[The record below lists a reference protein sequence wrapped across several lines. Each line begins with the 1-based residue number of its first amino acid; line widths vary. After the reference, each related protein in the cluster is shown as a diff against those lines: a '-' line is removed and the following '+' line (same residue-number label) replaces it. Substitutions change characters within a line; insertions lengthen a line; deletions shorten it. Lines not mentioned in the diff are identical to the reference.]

1 MFLDPTALMT
11 AFAFVNPLLA
21 SSDASTVGGLLNL
34 AGQLFTWLITQMT
47 ALVSFITDNPIILIG
62 MIIGLAGLVVGMFMR
77 IWHSAG

>member
-1 MFLDPTALMT
+1 MFFDPTALMT
-11 AFAFVNPLLA
+11 ALAFANPLLA
-21 SSDASTVGGLLNL
+21 TADASTVSGLLDL

-47 ALVSFITDNPIILIG
+47 SLVEFITSNPIILIG

>member
-1 MFLDPTALMT
+1 MFLDPTAIMT
-11 AFAFVNPLLA
+11 ALAFANPLLA
-21 SSDASTVGGLLNL
+21 TDASTVGGLLDL

>member
-1 MFLDPTALMT
+1 MFLDPTAIMT
-11 AFAFVNPLLA
+11 ALAFANPLLA
-21 SSDASTVGGLLNL
+21 TDASTVSGLLEL